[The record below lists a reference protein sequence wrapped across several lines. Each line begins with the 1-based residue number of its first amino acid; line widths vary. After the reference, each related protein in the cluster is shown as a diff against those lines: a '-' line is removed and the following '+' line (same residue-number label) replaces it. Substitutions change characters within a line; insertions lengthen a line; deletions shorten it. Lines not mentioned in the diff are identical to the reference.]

1 MKTDPR
7 NLLVNLYQTIR
18 KTWFIQVRRH
28 IDGYLGYTL
37 GGALILVILGKS
49 FCISGFIYELV
60 LNIEYKV
67 VR

>member
-7 NLLVNLYQTIR
+7 NLLVNFYQTIR
-18 KTWFIQVRRH
+18 KVWYIQVTRYN
-28 IDGYLGYTL
+28 DGSLGYTL